1 MSDLHNW
8 QQIRSNQERRAA
20 GDGGNQW
27 QSRSNE
33 QRNGLNNEQTF
44 SNGVHSSGRDEH
56 YQNGG
61 DFSSGHGR
69 NTMRRDSHRH
79 EERAPQGGGVDLKQY
94 TRHDHRSTNTG
105 WETVPSGHRQWQQ
118 SRGGD
123 RQRPSHSVHARPP
136 FMLILVGIP
145 GSGKSTFAKSLES
158 SAPHVF
164 VRINQD
170 SLGNRRRCEK
180 VTRQTLAQ
188 GKVAIIDRCNFD
200 SSQRRYFID
209 IAREYQVPVDCIS
222 LELPKEECV
231 RRCEFRENHETIER
245 GQERQV
251 VNKMMSMF
259 EAPIRHEGFRRVER
273 ISRQDHVNDVMEE
286 YRGITR

>member
-1 MSDLHNW
+1 MGDLHDW
-8 QQIRSNQERRAA
+8 QQSRSNQER
-20 GDGGNQW
+20 
-27 QSRSNE
+27 QSNSNE

-56 YQNGG
+56 YQNGS
-61 DFSSGHGR
+61 DFPNSHGR
-69 NTMRRDSHRH
+69 HTMRRDSHRP

-94 TRHDHRSTNTG
+94 TRHDHRSNNTG
-105 WETVPSGHRQWQQ
+105 WDWETVPSGHSQWQQ
-118 SRGGD
+118 SHGGD
-123 RQRPSHSVHARPP
+123 RQQPSHSVHARPP
-136 FMLILVGIP
+136 IMLILVGLP

-170 SLGNRRRCEK
+170 SLGNRRRCEQ
-180 VTRQTLAQ
+180 VTRQTLAR

-259 EAPIRHEGFRRVER
+259 EAPVRHEGFRRVER
-273 ISRQDHVNDVMEE
+273 ISRQEHVNDLMEE